1 MKFTVGMKQNKDILH
16 VNFRR
21 AVFLTFLTK
30 AKNASYS
37 YVGTYREL
45 HKHSL
50 RLKFEENSHNL
61 FEDSGFC

>member
-1 MKFTVGMKQNKDILH
+1 MKQNKDLLH

-21 AVFLTFLTK
+21 AIFLKYLTK

-45 HKHSL
+45 HKQSQT
-50 RLKFEENSHNL
+50 KV
-61 FEDSGFC
+61 